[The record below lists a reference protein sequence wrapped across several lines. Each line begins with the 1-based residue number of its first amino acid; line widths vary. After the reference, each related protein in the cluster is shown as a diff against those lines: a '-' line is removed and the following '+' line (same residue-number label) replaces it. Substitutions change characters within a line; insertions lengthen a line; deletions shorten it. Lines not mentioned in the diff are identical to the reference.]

1 MTGALRHRTV
11 QLHPS
16 RHCNLACRHCYSSSG
31 PHETEA
37 LPVTQLIAFLTEA
50 RAEGYECVAVSG
62 GEPLLYPGLGGL
74 LTAAKELG
82 LWCVGVTNGTVHRDV
97 DLALMAQFDLI
108 AVSIDGPEPMHNT
121 LRRSPT
127 AFARAVSG
135 LERMRERGIPF
146 GIVHAATRD
155 SLEHMAWLAEFAE
168 GLGAQVLQL
177 HPLGFVGE
185 AAANLSALDGDT
197 CARMHLAARYLAAEY
212 GERLNI
218 HVDLFNREELRLE
231 GQPVVPPLA
240 DRGSTRP
247 LGDLINPLV
256 VMADGTLSPICHG
269 MGAEHLIGSLGQGT
283 LGQIS
288 AAYQTERY
296 PAFRAFCQTLLDE
309 VLAEEDAWPFFN
321 WYELLELRSKAAS
334 VGAIGRT
341 AIPA

>member
-16 RHCNLACRHCYSSSG
+16 RHCNLACGHCYSSSG

-37 LPVTQLIAFLTEA
+37 LPVTQLIAFLAEA
-50 RAEGYECVAVSG
+50 RAQGYECVAVSG
-62 GEPLLYPGLGGL
+62 GEPLLYPGLGDL
-74 LTAAKELG
+74 QAAAKELG

-97 DLALMAQFDLI
+97 DLALMEQFDLI

-127 AFARAVSG
+127 AFARAVKG

-155 SLEHMAWLAEFAE
+155 SLEHLGWLAEFAE

-197 CARMHLAARYLAAEY
+197 CARIHLAARYLAAEY

-218 HVDLFNREELRLE
+218 HVDLFNREELRR
-231 GQPVVPPLA
+231 QPEQVVPPAA
-240 DRGSTRP
+240 DSGSARP
-247 LGDLINPLV
+247 LSDLINPLV

-269 MGAEHLIGSLGQGT
+269 MGADHLIGSLGQGG
-283 LGQIS
+283 LDQIS
-288 AAYQTERY
+288 GAYQSERF

-321 WYELLELRSKAAS
+321 WYELLELRSKGLD
-334 VGAIGRT
+334 VGVIEKT
-341 AIPA
+341 PIPA